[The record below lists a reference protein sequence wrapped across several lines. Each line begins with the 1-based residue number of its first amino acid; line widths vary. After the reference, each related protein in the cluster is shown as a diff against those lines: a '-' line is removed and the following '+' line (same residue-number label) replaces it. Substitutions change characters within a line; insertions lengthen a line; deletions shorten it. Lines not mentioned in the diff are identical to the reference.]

1 MTLDQYFDRPD
12 SCYFVPDPGKLAA
25 YCRENWEEDVNH
37 ILRIADEVCENTF
50 LFDLS
55 WDMERTYEPVTFPED
70 IDWSFTPSGDPEF
83 VWQFNRHRFFICL
96 GQAWQLTGDEKYV
109 RNFLRLIHDWMDRI
123 PMEGIM
129 QMGPWR
135 MLETGLRG
143 ETWTKAIRYF
153 RNSSLLTEEF
163 IDKFAGYLRLHAKRL
178 EEKGGDERLQSN

>member
-1 MTLDQYFDRPD
+1 M
-12 SCYFVPDPGKLAA
+12 
-25 YCRENWEEDVNH
+25 
-37 ILRIADEVCENTF
+37 
-50 LFDLS
+50 
-55 WDMERTYEPVTFPED
+55 
-70 IDWSFTPSGDPEF
+70 
-83 VWQFNRHRFFICL
+83 
-96 GQAWQLTGDEKYV
+96 

-163 IDKFAGYLRLHAKRL
+163 IDKLAGYLRLHAKRL